1 MCSSDLRNEGDF
13 LYFIQEAD
21 KPSILARIFNHIQIE
36 GDKIILPIHE
46 RKIESKKV
54 QKLAQKTKKIFE
66 KTRSKRI
73 VISKKVQEQ
82 EEYMNL
88 LYTYDLEIVKGN
100 WLFELISCK
109 VLDYILEK
117 KEMKKEETKIT
128 ILVNDLSENMLAN
141 VRQIAKQYKIVN
153 IITNHREKFKKIE
166 KQILEEDGIMI
177 TVGNNKK
184 KGVSKSEL
192 ILNVDFPSELV
203 NRYTIYEEAVIVNI
217 RGNVKI
223 ENKRFNG
230 MCINDYE
237 IAFDRREDFDYD
249 KVTRYKACQIYEAQ
263 INKKQPFQEIMK
275 QIEKDKVKIVELM
288 GMNTK
293 F

>member
-1 MCSSDLRNEGDF
+1 MKVIF

-21 KPSILARIFNHIQIE
+21 KPDILSKIFNRIQIE
-36 GDKIILPIHE
+36 GDKVILPIQGRE
-46 RKIESKKV
+46 MQSKKV
-54 QKLAQKTKKIFE
+54 QKLAQKTKRIFE

-82 EEYMNL
+82 EGYMNQ

-100 WLFELISCK
+100 WLFELLSYK

-117 KEMKKEETKIT
+117 KEKKKEETNIT
-128 ILVNDLSENMLAN
+128 ILVNDLSDNMLAN
-141 VRQIAKQYKIVN
+141 LRQIAKEYKIVN

-217 RGNVKI
+217 RGNVRI

-230 MCINDYE
+230 ICVNDYE
-237 IAFDRREDFDYD
+237 IVAERIEDFDYD
-249 KVTRYKACQIYEAQ
+249 KVTKYKACQIYEAQ
-263 INKKQPFQEIMK
+263 MNKRQPFQELMK
-275 QIEKDKVKIVELM
+275 QIEKDKVKIVELI
-288 GMNTK
+288 GRNTK

>member
-1 MCSSDLRNEGDF
+1 MKVIF

-21 KPSILARIFNHIQIE
+21 KPAILSIIFNHIQIE
-36 GDKIILPIHE
+36 GDKIILPIHKKE
-46 RKIESKKV
+46 RESKKV

-100 WLFELISCK
+100 WLFEVLSCK

-141 VRQIAKQYKIVN
+141 LRQIAKEYKIVN

-203 NRYTIYEEAVIVNI
+203 NCYTIYEEAVIVNI
-217 RGNVKI
+217 RGNVRI

-230 MCINDYE
+230 ICVNDYE
-237 IAFDRREDFDYD
+237 IAVDRTEDFDYD
-249 KVTRYKACQIYEAQ
+249 KVTKYKACQIYEAQ
-263 INKKQPFQEIMK
+263 MNKRQPFQEIMK
-275 QIEKDKVKIVELM
+275 QIEKDKVKIVELI

>member
-1 MCSSDLRNEGDF
+1 M
-13 LYFIQEAD
+13 YFIQEAD

>member
-1 MCSSDLRNEGDF
+1 MKVIF

-21 KPSILARIFNHIQIE
+21 KPSILAKIFNYLQIE

-46 RKIESKKV
+46 KEKESKKV

-73 VISKKVQEQ
+73 VISKKMQEQ
-82 EEYMNL
+82 EEYINI

-100 WLFELISCK
+100 WLFEVLSCK

-141 VRQIAKQYKIVN
+141 LRQIAKEYKSVN

-230 MCINDYE
+230 MCINNYE
-237 IAFDRREDFDYD
+237 IALDRTEDFDYD
-249 KVTRYKACQIYEAQ
+249 KVTKYKACQIYEAQ
-263 INKKQPFQEIMK
+263 MNKRQPFHEIMK
-275 QIEKDKVKIVELM
+275 QIEKDKVKIIELI

>member
-1 MCSSDLRNEGDF
+1 MKVIF

-21 KPSILARIFNHIQIE
+21 KPSILSEIFNHIQIE
-36 GDKIILPIHE
+36 GDKIILPIQE
-46 RKIESKKV
+46 KQIESKKV

-82 EEYMNL
+82 EEYRNL

-100 WLFELISCK
+100 WLFEVLSCK

-117 KEMKKEETKIT
+117 KEMKKEETKMT

-141 VRQIAKQYKIVN
+141 VRQIAKEYKTVN

-184 KGVSKSEL
+184 KGLSKSEL
-192 ILNVDFPSELV
+192 ILNVDFPSELI
-203 NRYTIYEEAVIVNI
+203 NCYTIYENAVIVNL

-230 MCINDYE
+230 LCINDYE
-237 IAFDRREDFDYD
+237 IVVERAEDFDYD
-249 KVTRYKACQIYEAQ
+249 KVTKYKACQIYEAQ
-263 INKKQPFQEIMK
+263 INKRQPFQEIMK
-275 QIEKDKVKIVELM
+275 QIEKDKVKIVQLM
-288 GMNTK
+288 GMNTE